1 MKPIPIAL
9 AALLAG
15 VLALQAASTPLT
27 PYDEPLW
34 YQRSQQPIWHRG
46 PTAYF
51 WATDVPG
58 QCRLVYWC
66 ALRLFRLEGQNY
78 KMPNYVNPY
87 QEKRLQGAGA
97 PADAVLAMRGAN
109 VAASLGAIFAL
120 YLAAA
125 WTLNSRKWALLA
137 VSPILLSPVY
147 APQIIPRVGPDALLL
162 AWCAAFLCA
171 WVWFHKQGRALS
183 WRSALALG
191 VIGGLATFAKITGAL
206 VCFAY
211 LGYACCRRK
220 PLQGLVC
227 LAVAF
232 AVYYLANP
240 AFIGTS
246 PAELLQDVI
255 RRRVAVIAEH
265 KKTFGPIGFFDMLSA
280 SIDCWPLLPF
290 IALLFWRVRREAWAA
305 PYLWWG
311 GTLVLATVAMIK
323 LPLPQYL
330 GPIHF
335 GLYVPA
341 GVALTRMLAA
351 RSPRPDIPAQ
361 SERRCSSS

>member
-1 MKPIPIAL
+1 MKPIPT
-9 AALLAG
+9 AALVILAG
-15 VLALQAASTPLT
+15 VLALQAATTPLT

-34 YQRSQQPIWHRG
+34 YQRSQQPIWQTDG
-46 PTAYF
+46 PNDYF
-51 WATDVPG
+51 WAVDVPG

-66 ALRLFRLEGQNY
+66 ALKAFSLGGQGFKLPDYTLPLSEN
-78 KMPNYVNPY
+78 KG
-87 QEKRLQGAGA
+87 KGAGA

-109 VAASLGAIFAL
+109 VAASLGAIAAL

-125 WTLNSRKWALLA
+125 WTLGSRKWALLA
-137 VSPILLSPVY
+137 VMPVLLSPVY
-147 APQIIPRVGPDALLL
+147 APSIVPRVGPDALLL

-171 WVWFHKQGRALS
+171 WVWFHKQGRGLS
-183 WRSALALG
+183 WRSALVLG
-191 VIGGLATFAKITGAL
+191 VIGGLATFAKINGAL

-227 LAVAF
+227 LGVAF

-240 AFIGTS
+240 AFIGTN

-255 RRRVAVIAEH
+255 ARRATVMAARDG
-265 KKTFGPIGFFDMLSA
+265 TNGPLGFFPTLSA

-290 IALLFWRVRREAWAA
+290 VALLFWRVRKEPWAA

-311 GTLVLATVAMIK
+311 GTLIVATIATIN
-323 LPLPQYL
+323 LPLPRYL
-330 GPIHF
+330 GPVHF

-341 GVALTRMLAA
+341 GVALTHVLTSGHVRV
-351 RSPRPDIPAQ
+351 RG
-361 SERRCSSS
+361 E